1 MAKKRRKHN
10 RPPKGAAYLH
20 EQPPE
25 SRWFSQWAPPKGSSA
40 YFSRQSDA
48 DFKRRHPIGYCFLV
62 AFGLAA
68 LLLPLVLYLFL
79 IPDPTVEINIWGVLG
94 IIGAFIVGIGL
105 FNLVAI
111 MIRQYLGHLVT
122 ILSFLIGG
130 VLMAISLHF
139 L

>member
-1 MAKKRRKHN
+1 M
-10 RPPKGAAYLH
+10 
-20 EQPPE
+20 
-25 SRWFSQWAPPKGSSA
+25 
-40 YFSRQSDA
+40 
-48 DFKRRHPIGYCFLV
+48 
-62 AFGLAA
+62 
-68 LLLPLVLYLFL
+68 LPLVLYLFL

-130 VLMAISLHF
+130 LLMAISLHF